1 MQNSGMFFNFSQS
14 DRSLKK
20 GDILISEPFLHDPNF
35 ERSVILICE
44 HNESGTFG
52 LIVNKPTTLTLGDV
66 LESKL
71 NPEERLYLGG
81 PVEQNSL
88 HILHDYKDLDGA
100 IQIGDNIYWG
110 GDFEHF
116 CALHMIRNSEK
127 CRFIAGY
134 SGWGFEQLLD
144 EFKADTW
151 WVYRGRPEVI
161 FEYEPQQI
169 WRKLVS
175 AMGGKF
181 RVFSNYPVN
190 PRLN

>member
-1 MQNSGMFFNFSQS
+1 MQSSEMFFNFSQS
-14 DRSLKK
+14 DRSLKR

-71 NPEERLYLGG
+71 NGEERLYLGG

-88 HILHDYKDLDGA
+88 HILHDYAQLEGA
-100 IQIGDNIYWG
+100 IPIGEGIYWG

-116 CALHMIRNSEK
+116 CTMHLIKQSEN

-134 SGWGFEQLLD
+134 SGWGFEQLKD

-151 WVYRGRPEVI
+151 WVFRGHPAVI
-161 FEYEPQQI
+161 FETDAQQI
-169 WRKLVS
+169 WRKLVKS
-175 AMGGKF
+175 LGGKF
-181 RVFSNYPVN
+181 RIFSNYPVN